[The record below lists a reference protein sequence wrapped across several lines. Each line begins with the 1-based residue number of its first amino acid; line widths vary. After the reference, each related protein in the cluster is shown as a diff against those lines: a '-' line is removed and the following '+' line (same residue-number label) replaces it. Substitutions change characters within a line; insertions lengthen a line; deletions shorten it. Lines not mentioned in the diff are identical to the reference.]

1 MGHYR
6 AYIESRE
13 DSQREI
19 WFSDGRSPGELGSAL
34 ATEGYILVVRGDA
47 NWVGVRVGGKVTR
60 GFKFVPKGQTVLFRD
75 HVLRIDVV
83 NESDPEN

>member
-6 AYIESRE
+6 AYIESRVE
-13 DSQREI
+13 PQREI
-19 WFSDGRSPGELGSAL
+19 WFSDDRSPGELGSAL

-47 NWVGVRVGGKVTR
+47 SWVGVRVGGKVTR
-60 GFKFVPKGQTVLFRD
+60 GFKFAPKGQTVLLRD

-83 NESDPEN
+83 NEGDPEN

>member
-1 MGHYR
+1 M
-6 AYIESRE
+6 
-13 DSQREI
+13 
-19 WFSDGRSPGELGSAL
+19 
-34 ATEGYILVVRGDA
+34 VRGDA